1 MPDLHFSYSVKW
13 RKPNYLIFSYYLTC
27 VWFLFL
33 SHYPFADLSTVCK
46 NSLNN
51 RVYLK
56 LFHPYIN
63 IKQLQIQMLTDL
75 HRFGFV
81 LRRLD
86 ICRSFLLLFLLW
98 RIIRFVSRRSGW
110 AFGDRF
116 RRFCFR
122 LQLELINL
130 YLSKDHHIRFLIIVR
145 ADKVRKT
152 WKQQQ
157 QKNKNNKKKQQQQ
170 QQHSKRTLL
179 LLHVKPPRISWAFSI
194 KRLLWQAD

>member
-1 MPDLHFSYSVKW
+1 MKW
-13 RKPNYLIFSYYLTC
+13 WKPNYLIFFHYLNC

-33 SHYPFADLSTVCK
+33 SNYPFADFSTVCK

-75 HRFGFV
+75 HRFGFA
-81 LRRLD
+81 LRRFN
-86 ICRSFLLLFLLW
+86 ICCSFLLLFLLW

-130 YLSKDHHIRFLIIVR
+130 YLSKDHHICFLIIVR
-145 ADKVRKT
+145 TFGHGRRK
-152 WKQQQ
+152 K
-157 QKNKNNKKKQQQQ
+157 KKKKKKQQKNFTAVTCEA
-170 QQHSKRTLL
+170 SKDQMSLL
-179 LLHVKPPRISWAFSI
+179 YQETALTSWLI
-194 KRLLWQAD
+194 H